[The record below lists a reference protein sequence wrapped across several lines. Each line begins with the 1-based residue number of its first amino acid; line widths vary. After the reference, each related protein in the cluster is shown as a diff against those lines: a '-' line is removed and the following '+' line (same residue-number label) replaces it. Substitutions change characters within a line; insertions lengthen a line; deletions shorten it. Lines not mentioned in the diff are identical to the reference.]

1 MHKDAYGGSL
11 AVVNMLIIAGSEVD
25 TKALHETMKYG
36 EHLYVVKILHEKIE
50 DPNSKD
56 DERKRH

>member
-11 AVVNMLIIAGSEVD
+11 AVVNMLITAGSEVD
-25 TKALHETMKYG
+25 MKALHEAMKYG
-36 EHLYVVKILHEKIE
+36 EHLYVVKILLKNIG

-56 DERKRH
+56 DERKCH